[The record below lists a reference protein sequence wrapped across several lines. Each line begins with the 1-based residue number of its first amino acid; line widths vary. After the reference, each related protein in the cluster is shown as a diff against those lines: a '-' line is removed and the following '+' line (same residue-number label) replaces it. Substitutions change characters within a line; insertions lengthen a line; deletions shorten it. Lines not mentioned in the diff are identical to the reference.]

1 MTNKIAGGSSSSS
14 AMDGVSSGI
23 SSPQASSARDVEA
36 GGNGGEVVAAGDA
49 RVDAWAP
56 SIASSSLAVWDWELD
71 LGAAKL
77 SPCDWGIFVE
87 KIIRIRV
94 LMWRLGNFC
103 EWNNC
108 FWKQGAVCLLPGFF
122 FFFTDSAR
130 WKNRRSRDAER
141 WLVAGWWP
149 VPGGLFGFGPQ
160 ADRAE
165 RLMLYYFFLFQRKV
179 YYFFL
184 IRGL

>member
-122 FFFTDSAR
+122 FFFYR
-130 WKNRRSRDAER
+130 
-141 WLVAGWWP
+141 
-149 VPGGLFGFGPQ
+149 
-160 ADRAE
+160 
-165 RLMLYYFFLFQRKV
+165 
-179 YYFFL
+179 
-184 IRGL
+184 